1 MCGGHQH
8 RCRAHDLRLQVQ
20 CEPLLPRSPALPT
33 SRPALLCS
41 AKCASLAADPVHVN
55 ICISPCPTVSNVS
68 FNSVNSNQGNTGT
81 DGDSLSEDLQ
91 KRREKEMRGAVLSS
105 AKDRALSSVTGGLE
119 ETHRT
124 LVTPCWKEAW
134 IEWNGHRLSQA
145 GSAHPWAQKPVLLS
159 P

>member
-1 MCGGHQH
+1 M
-8 RCRAHDLRLQVQ
+8 Q

-105 AKDRALSSVTGGLE
+105 AKDRALSSATGGLE

-134 IEWNGHRLSQA
+134 IEWNEHRLSQA